1 MLNCTTIHT
10 FLTILT
16 TPIFVI
22 IFIALKKDTLQYL
35 TFHTLHI
42 TYYIHT
48 RVIYYTTF
56 YALHC
61 TLHITLTN
69 IFATLHSIPY
79 TTVYTTSYT
88 TLLFYIAHT
97 SVFWYSSRH

>member
-22 IFIALKKDTLQYL
+22 IFIALQKDTLQYL

-42 TYYIHT
+42 THT

-61 TLHITLTN
+61 TLHITLIN

-88 TLLFYIAHT
+88 ALLFYIAHT
-97 SVFWYSSRH
+97 CVFWYSSRH